1 MRKIISKAEEK
12 KKERKGRII
21 ISVLLLSIMVLSV
34 FGIIVDSIGKSEE
47 TSGNIIYN
55 GIEFFSN
62 QERLFFQIKGVDY
75 TVLNSP
81 NNLTNISI
89 PNDLNAIEHYSDAPL
104 YVYSKDRN
112 LESQIYYNLNNF
124 ASRIQP
130 GCVENE
136 ECYGDFPI
144 KTCENNFILVLQG
157 EEINITQEGNCV
169 FIRSPKEEMQRV
181 LDAFFLRITGVN

>member
-12 KKERKGRII
+12 KRERKGRII

-34 FGIIVDSIGKSEE
+34 FGIIVDSIGKSEKN
-47 TSGNIIYN
+47 SGNIIYN
-55 GIEFFSN
+55 GVEFFSN
-62 QERLFFQIKGVDY
+62 QERFFFQIKGVDF
-75 TVLNSP
+75 TILNFPS
-81 NNLTNISI
+81 NLTGIII
-89 PNDLNAIEHYSDAPL
+89 PNDLNTIEHYSDAPL

-112 LESQIYYNLNNF
+112 IESQIYYNFNDF
-124 ASRIQP
+124 SSRIQP

-157 EEINITQEGNCV
+157 EEVNITQKENCV
-169 FIRSPKEEMQRV
+169 FIRAPKEEMQRA
-181 LDAFFLRITGVN
+181 LDAFFLKITGVN